1 LQDSPKDKVN
11 LIIAKVPRNLHVVH
25 VLNPVS
31 SIPKWNARVDNYIA
45 SIFGF
50 ANKYIAKDESIF
62 FFYNDNFWVLR
73 DIKSYL
79 ENYNFKIHSKFV
91 VVNNMH
97 CTNSK
102 FPNKKVN
109 LF

>member
-1 LQDSPKDKVN
+1 LQNSPKDKAN

-45 SIFGF
+45 SIFRF
-50 ANKYIAKDESIF
+50 AGKYIARDESIF

-97 CTNSK
+97 CTNPK